1 MAYQTRSMDQDR
13 YSYNGPGTG
22 SWCNKNVGLKHILFS
37 WRKFPLMMVYVML
50 WTSSEVRYGSVK
62 LAVPGVGTADDS
74 SRVPRPMLCPSG
86 LAQHWPYYGTT
97 VRRPPS
103 APRDRS
109 APSTT
114 GISLPSSPCNR
125 WTLPPPTIT
134 LRSPKVIIMLH
145 YDNSTPP
152 NHN

>member
-1 MAYQTRSMDQDR
+1 M
-13 YSYNGPGTG
+13 
-22 SWCNKNVGLKHILFS
+22 
-37 WRKFPLMMVYVML
+37 MMVFVLRRQLCY
-50 WTSSEVRYGSVK
+50 EEKYGSVK

-103 APRDRS
+103 TPRDRS

-145 YDNSTPP
+145 YDNLTPP